1 MFYNIDMEKLQI
13 TKKIQ
18 NDYYVK
24 STSDF
29 NRLAE
34 IINLMPN
41 YAVKSKKQGIVIN
54 DYFYEVPERLLQQLN
69 ASIRVRVC
77 GDQQSLSIVCYSE
90 GKRREFETEMNYG
103 DKIQD
108 KNEYILFLEDK
119 LQDIYTHRIDID
131 IARILKGLK
140 VFLQITT
147 YRTEYEVINNS
158 GFNALV
164 DFDNVVFNTKR
175 HKISDNVLEVK
186 LNCLNDVGNMTAYT
200 RFCHELEQRVL
211 LVPTQ
216 ETKFEAGRRVF
227 NYEW

>member
-1 MFYNIDMEKLQI
+1 MEKLQI
-13 TKKIQ
+13 QKKVQ

-24 STSDF
+24 ATSDF
-29 NRLAE
+29 NRIAE
-34 IINLMPN
+34 IINLMPS

-54 DYFYEVPERLLQQLN
+54 DYFYEVPEYLLKELN
-69 ASIRVRVC
+69 ASIRVRVV
-77 GDQQSLSIVCYSE
+77 GDKQTLSIVCYSE
-90 GKRREFETEMNYG
+90 GNRREFETEMHYG

-140 VFLQITT
+140 VFLTITT

-164 DFDNVVFNTKR
+164 DFDSVVFKTKR
-175 HKISDNVLEVK
+175 HTVGDNILEIK
-186 LNCLNDVGNMTAYT
+186 LNSLNDVGNMTAYN
-200 RFCHELEQRVL
+200 RFCRELEQRVL

>member
-1 MFYNIDMEKLQI
+1 MEKLQI
-13 TKKIQ
+13 QKRVQ

-24 STSDF
+24 SASDF

-41 YAVKSKKQGIVIN
+41 YAIKSKKQGIVIN
-54 DYFYEVPERLLQQLN
+54 DYFYEVPENLLKELN
-69 ASIRVRVC
+69 ASIRVRVV
-77 GDQQSLSIVCYSE
+77 DDKQSLSIVCYSE
-90 GKRREFETEMNYG
+90 GKRREFETEMKFG

-108 KNEYILFLEDK
+108 KIEYILFLEDK
-119 LQDIYTHRIDID
+119 LQDIYTHRIEID

-158 GFNALV
+158 GFDALV
-164 DFDNVVFNTKR
+164 DFDSVVFNTKR
-175 HKISDNVLEVK
+175 HNIADNILEVK
-186 LNCLNDVGNMTAYT
+186 LNCVNDVGNMTAYN
-200 RFCHELEQRVL
+200 RFCKQLEQKVL